1 MPLVDLTNRK
11 TNVSATA
18 GPTQSNQLHAVGGG
32 GNKTQKTQAVSG
44 AVSRRKPK
52 HFLEAK
58 AREPPRGVA
67 KTGQPATPM
76 PNFLGIQTQASM
88 HESRR
93 EERENP

>member
-1 MPLVDLTNRK
+1 MSSVCLPLVDLTNRK

-58 AREPPRGVA
+58 AREPPR
-67 KTGQPATPM
+67 
-76 PNFLGIQTQASM
+76 
-88 HESRR
+88 
-93 EERENP
+93 